1 MAECLFYKLSGC
13 GFENRCSQ
21 YNMVSIHFSKQ
32 QKLKTLLSFP
42 SSKLKKNI
50 PEHFIPSNISVFL
63 PILLLQIIAIENVKK
78 QLNEKSKKI
87 KNKYCNVFQ
96 LILNKTV
103 HQFQTEPFI

>member
-21 YNMVSIHFSKQ
+21 YIWFQ
-32 QKLKTLLSFP
+32 FIFQ
-42 SSKLKKNI
+42 SSKNWKLSSPFPPGNLKRI
-50 PEHFIPSNISVFL
+50 SREHFIPSNISVFL

-96 LILNKTV
+96 LILNNTV